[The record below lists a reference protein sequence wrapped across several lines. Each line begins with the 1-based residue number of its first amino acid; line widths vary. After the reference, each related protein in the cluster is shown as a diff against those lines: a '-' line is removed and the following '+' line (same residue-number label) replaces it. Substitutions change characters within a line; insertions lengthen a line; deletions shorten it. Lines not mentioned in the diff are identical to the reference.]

1 MGGNLD
7 LMMVVELVAHLGYV
21 QLVEKLGTKRV
32 GNMVRE

>member
-7 LMMVVELVAHLGYV
+7 LMMVVELVVHLGYV